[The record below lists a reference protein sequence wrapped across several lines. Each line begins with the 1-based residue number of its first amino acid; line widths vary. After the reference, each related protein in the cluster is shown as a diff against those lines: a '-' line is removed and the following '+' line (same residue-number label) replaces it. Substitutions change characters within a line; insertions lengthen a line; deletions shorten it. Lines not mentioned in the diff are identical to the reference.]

1 MDAAQQRPF
10 DSRLRLRQLTI
21 DDFDAL
27 VAMQLRSFPGMKP
40 WAREQIASQLA
51 IFPEGQF
58 AIDIDGRLA
67 ASASS
72 LIVDSSSHSDW
83 HDWKPPTTSIA

>member
-40 WAREQIASQLA
+40 WAREQIAWRTRAGLLPVQL
-51 IFPEGQF
+51 G
-58 AIDIDGRLA
+58 
-67 ASASS
+67 
-72 LIVDSSSHSDW
+72 
-83 HDWKPPTTSIA
+83 